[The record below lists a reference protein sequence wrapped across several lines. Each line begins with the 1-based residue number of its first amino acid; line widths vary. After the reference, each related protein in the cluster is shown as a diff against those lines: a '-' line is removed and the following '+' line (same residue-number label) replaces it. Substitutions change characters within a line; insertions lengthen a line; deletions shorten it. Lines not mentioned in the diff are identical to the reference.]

1 MQCNHTYDPR
11 LLKVLPCALANSYN
25 LWLCFY
31 SYTIDHEW
39 YLSNIIEFILFF
51 GVKKSFVSQTCIIKQ
66 SNCSLYC
73 AIYCCF
79 FHCTFRRTL
88 CSVSPV
94 ESILFSFTSQLANY
108 QEVAWALHLAHNMH
122 RDQKNRT
129 KYSRGSIVAG
139 HYDNAPWSANWVLLH
154 FLK

>member
-1 MQCNHTYDPR
+1 M
-11 LLKVLPCALANSYN
+11 PCTLTNSYN

-108 QEVAWALHLAHNMH
+108 QEIAWALHLAHNTEI
-122 RDQKNRT
+122 RRT
-129 KYSRGSIVAG
+129 ELSIVEEVLLLAG
-139 HYDNAPWSANWVLLH
+139 HYDNALVSVVHKAVL
-154 FLK
+154 